1 MNVLPRRSPT
11 AFAIVHDTDDE
22 TPIGR
27 ITGTGLLRNGSW
39 TAETLSGET
48 LGHFA
53 TYKAAKLAIE
63 TAHLASLKAAESARW
78 RAMVARARRLEA
90 AE

>member
-1 MNVLPRRSPT
+1 VNVLPRRSPT
-11 AFAIVHDTDDE
+11 AFAIVHDTDEE

-39 TAETLSGET
+39 TAETMGGQG

-63 TAHLASLKAAESARW
+63 AAHLASLKAAESARW
-78 RAMVARARRLEA
+78 RAMVRKAAALQA